1 MCTRVHA
8 YMSLLQMKLIETLL
22 AVLVVLEG
30 ETCVLEFMPI
40 RLCYR

>member
-8 YMSLLQMKLIETLL
+8 YMSLVQMKLIETLL
-22 AVLVVLEG
+22 TVLVVFEV
-30 ETCVLEFMPI
+30 EKCVLEFMPI